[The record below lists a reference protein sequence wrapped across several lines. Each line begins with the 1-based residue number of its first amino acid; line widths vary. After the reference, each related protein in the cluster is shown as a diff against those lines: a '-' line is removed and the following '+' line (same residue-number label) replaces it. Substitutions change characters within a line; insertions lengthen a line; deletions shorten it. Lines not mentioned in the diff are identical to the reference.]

1 MATTVVEFT
10 TPMSEKELK
19 AAIGQA
25 VSSIT
30 EQSNVIGRQIV
41 ATTDRFVWVKHPFT
55 NLTYEDK
62 AVGKPFKSLPYHT
75 THDFQFRIVDGKIQ
89 QYIKIDLSMTVG
101 GRIKGESFAITNEDM
116 ADKDLTIEGVKFEKT
131 QTRKGTVYM
140 DFWGE
145 SHTFVFFVAVKDG
158 MTFDTPDE
166 LRHAYMTYGKE
177 EASVPGLRGD
187 FQKLDSARA
196 FARHINHIKEQ
207 HGLTAVS
214 DENTLKA
221 IALLYEERKANA

>member
-30 EQSNVIGRQIV
+30 EQCNVIGRQI
-41 ATTDRFVWVKHPFT
+41 AQADSFSWVKHPF
-55 NLTYEDK
+55 NNITYEDK
-62 AVGKPFKSLPYHT
+62 QVGKPVSSIPYHT
-75 THDFQFRIVDGKIQ
+75 TYDFQFRIVDGKIQ
-89 QYIKIDLSMTVG
+89 QYAEIRMSRTVCGQVKGDAMTLDEMTDDLKIDG
-101 GRIKGESFAITNEDM
+101 IKF
-116 ADKDLTIEGVKFEKT
+116 DK
-131 QTRKGTVYM
+131 TRSRQGKVSM
-140 DFWGE
+140 DFTGE

-158 MTFDTPDE
+158 LTFDTPDD
-166 LRHAYMTYGKE
+166 LRHAYTTYGRK

-187 FQKLDSARA
+187 FRKLDSARA
-196 FARHINHIKEQ
+196 FAHHINRIKQQ
-207 HGLTAVS
+207 HDITAVS

-221 IALLYEERKANA
+221 ITLLYEERKANA